1 METLNNIL
9 TMSKILG
16 YIHIVFYFDK
26 NKMFLVFGFFNV
38 KLIVNCLFKQFKDI
52 LLLEEDIPH
61 VRGASKVSLAELE
74 KDMSQLRNNLKE
86 VEREI
91 EFQRVQPAVPGDMF
105 LPVMKEFLTTATCK
119 FSELEDLFQDM
130 KTRVS
135 VCTAIVFVILEYL
148 KKKKRVVFTV

>member
-1 METLNNIL
+1 M
-9 TMSKILG
+9 
-16 YIHIVFYFDK
+16 
-26 NKMFLVFGFFNV
+26 
-38 KLIVNCLFKQFKDI
+38 
-52 LLLEEDIPH
+52 EEDLPH

-135 VCTAIVFVILEYL
+135 TYL
-148 KKKKRVVFTV
+148 FSKCFYNITFFGI

>member
-1 METLNNIL
+1 M
-9 TMSKILG
+9 
-16 YIHIVFYFDK
+16 
-26 NKMFLVFGFFNV
+26 
-38 KLIVNCLFKQFKDI
+38 
-52 LLLEEDIPH
+52 EEDLPH

-135 VCTAIVFVILEYL
+135 TYLFTKCFYNITFFVSKCY
-148 KKKKRVVFTV
+148 

>member
-1 METLNNIL
+1 M
-9 TMSKILG
+9 
-16 YIHIVFYFDK
+16 
-26 NKMFLVFGFFNV
+26 
-38 KLIVNCLFKQFKDI
+38 
-52 LLLEEDIPH
+52 EEDLPH

-135 VCTAIVFVILEYL
+135 ITFLIYL
-148 KKKKRVVFTV
+148 YFLSTYKCY

>member
-1 METLNNIL
+1 M
-9 TMSKILG
+9 
-16 YIHIVFYFDK
+16 
-26 NKMFLVFGFFNV
+26 
-38 KLIVNCLFKQFKDI
+38 
-52 LLLEEDIPH
+52 EEDIPH

-91 EFQRVQPAVPGDMF
+91 EFQRVQPSVPGDMF
-105 LPVMKEFLTTATCK
+105 LPVMKEFLTTATCR

-135 VCTAIVFVILEYL
+135 NFIIILFLVNVL
-148 KKKKRVVFTV
+148 KIFYFTV

>member
-1 METLNNIL
+1 M
-9 TMSKILG
+9 
-16 YIHIVFYFDK
+16 
-26 NKMFLVFGFFNV
+26 
-38 KLIVNCLFKQFKDI
+38 
-52 LLLEEDIPH
+52 LLDEDIPH

-135 VCTAIVFVILEYL
+135 IEFQLLFRNVSIEYKQKINSYCSCSSTEQSDFSEKIILRYNQTISL
-148 KKKKRVVFTV
+148 LFLILS